1 MVRMYFSLERE
12 TIARQSESNGRTE
25 TFVSIVV
32 VVAIVVDVA
41 IVVVVVDATSIVVT
55 VVAVM
60 RVRTY
65 KTGFWTY

>member
-1 MVRMYFSLERE
+1 MYFSLARE

-32 VVAIVVDVA
+32 T
-41 IVVVVVDATSIVVT
+41 VVVVAATVIVVT
-55 VVAVM
+55 VVVVM

-65 KTGFWTY
+65 KTSFWTY

>member
-1 MVRMYFSLERE
+1 MYFSLARE

-25 TFVSIVV
+25 TFVSIVI
-32 VVAIVVDVA
+32 VVAIV
-41 IVVVVVDATSIVVT
+41 VVVVVDATSIVC
-55 VVAVM
+55 AVM

>member
-32 VVAIVVDVA
+32 VVAIV
-41 IVVVVVDATSIVVT
+41 DATSIVVT

>member
-1 MVRMYFSLERE
+1 MYFSLERE

-32 VVAIVVDVA
+32 VVAIVV
-41 IVVVVVDATSIVVT
+41 VVVDATSIVVT